1 MDIAKML
8 DYQKVDAELFKLEKA
23 LRDNPNKKII
33 SDMTNSAKSAQA
45 HSSDLESKAGEL
57 INEIETVKKQFAQQ
71 SEKLQQIN
79 AKELEKLSK
88 EELESLSVLKEKL
101 AQNLNILDKKLAKL
115 AENINAVLADFNKTI
130 KVYNMAREK
139 FSESKVK
146 YDNDVKAIEPR
157 KKELEKELD
166 KLAKNIDAG
175 LLEKYKKRRLDNLFP
190 VLVPLNGNCCGGCR
204 MELPFAQIS
213 KLKSE
218 GILSCEHC
226 RRLIY
231 FK

>member
-1 MDIAKML
+1 MDISKIL

-33 SDMTNSAKSAQA
+33 NEMTNNAKTAQA
-45 HSSDLESKAGEL
+45 RSADLEVKAGDL
-57 INEIETVKKQFAQQ
+57 INELETVKRQFAQQ

-79 AKELEKLSK
+79 AKELEKLGK
-88 EELESLSVLKEKL
+88 EELDSLSVLKDKL

-115 AENINAVLADFNKTI
+115 AESVNAVLADFNKTI

-139 FSESKVK
+139 FSECKAK
-146 YDNDVKAIEPR
+146 YDNDVKALEP
-157 KKELEKELD
+157 KKQELEKQLGV
-166 KLAKNIDAG
+166 LAKNIDASM
-175 LLEKYKKRRLDNLFP
+175 LEKYKKRRLDNLFP